1 MKVEVDVD
9 LNRINYDKIE
19 EAVMKRI
26 DSEDL
31 SKILEL
37 GYCTK
42 ERIEAITKR
51 NIDEKLDKAITRY
64 TNASPDKE
72 LDEIINA
79 TIKDVIKE
87 VCMDRIKAV
96 IEQIGGEEKIEEI
109 THSLLG
115 DMFAAA
121 FYDHMQQI
129 VFSASATYGERQ
141 SERCRNEAKDMIE
154 RAFYESG
161 HAVPNI

>member
-26 DSEDL
+26 DSEEL
-31 SKILEL
+31 GKILEL

-42 ERIEAITKR
+42 ERIEAITTR
-51 NIDEKLDKAITRY
+51 NINEKLDKAITRY

-79 TIKDVIKE
+79 TIRDVIKE
-87 VCMDRIKAV
+87 LSI
-96 IEQIGGEEKIEEI
+96 
-109 THSLLG
+109 
-115 DMFAAA
+115 
-121 FYDHMQQI
+121 
-129 VFSASATYGERQ
+129 
-141 SERCRNEAKDMIE
+141 
-154 RAFYESG
+154 
-161 HAVPNI
+161 